1 MRLGQAA
8 MEALQAEICGLLTP
22 GNELVVAGA
31 VALEGTA
38 QIAAAKHQLLREHFS
53 EGFLRDAENLREL
66 YGIVEN
72 TAPQGEN
79 SGTQTASG
87 LEIDTVGVTV
97 NTKESSFEEIQ
108 VKAEESS
115 AWRIARKAGATALY
129 AMGEGGFLS
138 ALWKMAEAS
147 QVGLEMDFTKVP
159 IRQETIEICEIFDI
173 NPYKLNAKGAIL
185 IGIPAG
191 EALVQELRRMGMM
204 AAVIGQTNAGNDRM
218 LYYNGNGRYLERP
231 GKDEI
236 YKVMP
241 DLEGKEF

>member
-8 MEALQAEICGLLTP
+8 MEALQAEICGLLVP

-31 VALEGTA
+31 VALEGTV
-38 QIAAAKHQLLREHFS
+38 QIANAKHDILREHFS
-53 EGFLRDAENLREL
+53 ESFLRNAGELREA
-66 YGIVEN
+66 YGTVKEKDDSCGLTGNKEEDCGERLAAGGERADLIAGRVEN
-72 TAPQGEN
+72 CA
-79 SGTQTASG
+79 AW
-87 LEIDTVGVTV
+87 
-97 NTKESSFEEIQ
+97 
-108 VKAEESS
+108 KA
-115 AWRIARKAGATALY
+115 AQAAGATALY

-147 QVGLEMDFTKVP
+147 QVGLEMDFAKVP

-173 NPYKLNAKGAIL
+173 NPYKLNAGGAIL

-191 EALVQELRRMGMM
+191 EALVQELHRMGIM

-231 GKDEI
+231 AKDEI
-236 YKVMP
+236 YKV
-241 DLEGKEF
+241 LL

>member
-1 MRLGQAA
+1 
-8 MEALQAEICGLLTP
+8 MEALQAEISGLLTP

-31 VALEGTA
+31 IALYGTA
-38 QIAAAKHQLLREHFS
+38 QIAREKHEILREHFS
-53 EGFLRDAENLREL
+53 EGFLREAENLRTL
-66 YGIVEN
+66 YG
-72 TAPQGEN
+72 TAD
-79 SGTQTASG
+79 
-87 LEIDTVGVTV
+87 EINV
-97 NTKESSFEEIQ
+97 KE
-108 VKAEESS
+108 
-115 AWRIARKAGATALY
+115 AGAIAFY

-147 QVGLEMDFTKVP
+147 QVGLEMDFSKVP

-173 NPYKLNAKGAIL
+173 NPYKLNSEGAVL

-231 GKDEI
+231 AKDEI
-236 YKVMP
+236 YKIS
-241 DLEGKEF
+241 LKIEIKLL

>member
-1 MRLGQAA
+1 MGMFDPKKRKLVTAIIAVILVLAMVVPAVLSLLLQGKEKMRLGKAA
-8 MEALQAEICGLLTP
+8 MEALQAEISGLLTP

-31 VALEGTA
+31 IALYGTA
-38 QIAAAKHQLLREHFS
+38 QIAREKHEILREHFS
-53 EGFLRDAENLREL
+53 EGFLREAENLRTL
-66 YGIVEN
+66 YG
-72 TAPQGEN
+72 TAD
-79 SGTQTASG
+79 
-87 LEIDTVGVTV
+87 EI
-97 NTKESSFEEIQ
+97 NIKE
-108 VKAEESS
+108 
-115 AWRIARKAGATALY
+115 AGATAFY

-147 QVGLEMDFTKVP
+147 QVGLEMDFSKVP

-173 NPYKLNAKGAIL
+173 NPYKLNSEGAVL

-231 GKDEI
+231 AKDEI
-236 YKVMP
+236 YKILP
-241 DLEGKEF
+241 

>member
-1 MRLGQAA
+1 MRLGKAA
-8 MEALQAEICGLLTP
+8 MEALQAEISGLLTP

-31 VALEGTA
+31 IALYGTA
-38 QIAAAKHQLLREHFS
+38 QIAREKREILREHFS
-53 EGFLRDAENLREL
+53 EGFLREAENLRTL
-66 YGIVEN
+66 YG
-72 TAPQGEN
+72 TAD
-79 SGTQTASG
+79 
-87 LEIDTVGVTV
+87 EINV
-97 NTKESSFEEIQ
+97 KE
-108 VKAEESS
+108 
-115 AWRIARKAGATALY
+115 ATAFY

-147 QVGLEMDFTKVP
+147 QVGLEMDFSKVP

-173 NPYKLNAKGAIL
+173 NPYKLNSEGAVL

-231 GKDEI
+231 AKDEI
-236 YKVMP
+236 YKILP
-241 DLEGKEF
+241 